1 MGRNKNK
8 HQQKKKL
15 TRLEK
20 TKQAPDNFGPR
31 YYKHDEYTTKK
42 RLITFVLAEM
52 CGGFNSNGWLKRIFS
67 SDIVGNHGVLVQ
79 EPALRHPRGGLYMK
93 VGLLM

>member
-20 TKQAPDNFGPR
+20 TKQAHPDNFGPR
-31 YYKHDEYTTKK
+31 YYKHDEFTTKK
-42 RLITFVLAEM
+42 RLIIDFCKDYILITLFGFLALLHV
-52 CGGFNSNGWLKRIFS
+52 GFFESEEYEYLLSKIFGP
-67 SDIVGNHGVLVQ
+67 SDD
-79 EPALRHPRGGLYMK
+79 E
-93 VGLLM
+93 